1 MIENVSNELKKYFE
15 SKPVLSAL
23 LPVDMYLFFGCVILQ
38 FIMVFANLGGFISS
52 LVYYLFFLSLLL
64 CLANKN
70 FFALMIGLG
79 VKALTELID
88 FIKYL
93 AKYEMFMWGYLFAI
107 LVYGFFA
114 YMAFRKYSARSST

>member
-1 MIENVSNELKKYFE
+1 
-15 SKPVLSAL
+15 
-23 LPVDMYLFFGCVILQ
+23 MYLFFGCVILQ